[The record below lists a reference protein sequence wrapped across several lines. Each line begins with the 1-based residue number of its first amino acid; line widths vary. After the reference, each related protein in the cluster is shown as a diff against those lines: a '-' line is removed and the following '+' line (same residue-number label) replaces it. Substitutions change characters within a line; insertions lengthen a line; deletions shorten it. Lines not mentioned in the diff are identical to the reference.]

1 MKKITL
7 LGFMFYVCNI
17 FAQGPYAPPYS
28 TDFNTEGEI
37 TADWTY
43 DNPVDKG
50 LWIYS
55 PDYFGIDESG
65 SMVFIPTPA
74 TPSDNWAFS
83 PSLALT
89 AGVSYKLTFKYWN
102 VYAGETANI
111 AVAIGATNTA
121 AAMTTVLVN
130 IAEYD
135 VPNYATSETVFTVP
149 TTGNYTI
156 GLHDFSTY
164 GPNKG
169 QSIEDF
175 SVVENTA
182 SFIAD
187 AKSET
192 VNVYPNPAKEVIA
205 IQLASEKASKVQI
218 YNITGVLVKEVEL
231 NGSNTIDV
239 SGLSN
244 GVYAVKVFT
253 QDKVLCSKLNIQK

>member
-37 TADWTY
+37 TADWTFE
-43 DNPVDKG
+43 NPTGKG
-50 LWIYS
+50 DWMYS
-55 PDYFGIDESG
+55 PDYFGINESG
-65 SMVFIPTPA
+65 SLVFIPTPA

-89 AGVSYKLTFKYWN
+89 AGISYKLTFKYWN
-102 VYAGETANI
+102 VFSGGTGNI
-111 AVAIGATNTA
+111 AAVIGTTNTA
-121 AAMTTVLVN
+121 AAMNTVLVD
-130 IAEYD
+130 IPEYD
-135 VPNYATSETVFTVP
+135 VPDYATSEVVFTVP

-182 SFIAD
+182 SLVAE
-187 AKSET
+187 AQAET
-192 VNVYPNPAKEVIA
+192 MSLCPNPAKDVVA
-205 IQLASEKASKVQI
+205 IQLMNDKTSKVQI
-218 YNITGVLVKEVEL
+218 YNITGILVKEVEL
-231 NGSNTIDV
+231 NGSKTVDV
-239 SGLSN
+239 SNLSN
-244 GVYAVKVFT
+244 GVYVVKVYT
-253 QDKVLCSKLNIQK
+253 EDKVLCSKLNIQK